1 LAVGVR
7 GLLPLPHLDSLA
19 DLVVD
24 TSSNPNLPHHLE
36 KMIARAPNLV
46 SLDIWVD
53 FAGDGQ
59 PLVAAMAS
67 VRSLTTLK
75 LSGAVVFDT
84 EVTVD
89 WQCPL
94 SSLDLTFRDTAMTLP
109 TFRTLVSRFSP
120 TLQYLTIQRPPT
132 SWSHHPTQVPLPL
145 PHLVRLVRLRLDY
158 EEFMPSFISLPSLFV
173 NSPIKNATLRHDPEV
188 STNDHIATCAMA
200 MQFIEGPRQT
210 LRMLTLSLN
219 DGDNQAERL
228 APRDLDVFARTSGI
242 QVVLEGIGVRDNSG
256 DEGSGW
262 DEWEVEEGEEDI
274 EDEEE
279 EVGG

>member
-1 LAVGVR
+1 MAVGVR

-109 TFRTLVSRFSP
+109 TLRTLVSRFSP

-132 SWSHHPTQVPLPL
+132 FWSHHPTQVPLPL
-145 PHLVRLVRLRLDY
+145 PHLVRLRLDY
-158 EEFMPSFISLPSLFV
+158 WPFRPSFLWLPLLFV
-173 NSPIKNATLRHDPEV
+173 DSPIKHATLLHDTEV
-188 STNDHIATCAMA
+188 STNDYIATCTMA
-200 MQFIEGPRQT
+200 MQFIEGHRET

-219 DGDNQAERL
+219 DGDNRAERL
-228 APRDLDVFARTSGI
+228 AQNDLEAFVRTSWTQLECLGD
-242 QVVLEGIGVRDNSG
+242 QVSPRGRRARGVRI
-256 DEGSGW
+256 
-262 DEWEVEEGEEDI
+262 VRR
-274 EDEEE
+274 
-279 EVGG
+279 GG